1 MSTLTPS
8 LSSSVDH
15 QRVWDSGYELLELVS
30 SGAYCDVWRIRHRA
44 TYELYAW
51 KQLRAEWESHPAARA
66 SLENDAA
73 VGQLVVGPVMRRLIS
88 NHASE
93 SPRYVIWEWFEGESV
108 EELWQKYGCIPDRL
122 ALWVVRQCAQG
133 LNELLRVG
141 LVHGDLRPEFIL
153 VDVRTGAVKL
163 TEFGAARR
171 ISSAPDPLT
180 RGIAAGPLADYSSVA
195 SPQWSGATR
204 ELRQLGLILFRSMT
218 GRFPFEA
225 QSAAD
230 LVRGPQTNVMGDLQR
245 SRPDLT
251 LPLAELLSD
260 LLSTDPQ
267 RRNWRPSEVVDRLM
281 ELEVAELLK
290 LGIPQRS

>member
-1 MSTLTPS
+1 MPTLTAG

-15 QRVWDSGYELLELVS
+15 QRVWDLGYELLELAS
-30 SGAYCDVWRIRHRA
+30 SGAYCDVWRIRHRG
-44 TYELYAW
+44 TYELCGW
-51 KQLRAEWESHPAARA
+51 KQIRAEWESHPAARA
-66 SLENDAA
+66 NLENDAA
-73 VGQLVVGPVMRRLIS
+73 VGQLVPGPLMRRLIE
-88 NHASE
+88 NHASG
-93 SPRYVIWEWFEGESV
+93 SPRYVIWEWFEGDSV
-108 EELWQKYGCIPDRL
+108 EALWQKYGCIPDRL

-133 LNELLRVG
+133 LDDLLRAG

-153 VDVRTGAVKL
+153 VDVRSGAVKL

-180 RGIAAGPLADYSSVA
+180 RGIAAGPMADYSAVA
-195 SPQWSGATR
+195 SPQWNGASR
-204 ELRQLGLILFRSMT
+204 ELRQLGMILFRSLT

-230 LVRGPQTNVMGDLQR
+230 MVRGPQTNVVRDLQR
-245 SRPDLT
+245 SRPDIA

-260 LLSTDPQ
+260 LLSPETQ
-267 RRNWRPSEVVDRLM
+267 RGGCRPADVVDRLM

-290 LGIPQRS
+290 LGIPPRG